1 MSVILVFIAFVLI
14 GDAMAVGIAS
24 IVEPY
29 SEHASLMVFLGLFVL
44 VFVVAWMLAVRV
56 TERFIIRHN

>member
-1 MSVILVFIAFVLI
+1 
-14 GDAMAVGIAS
+14 
-24 IVEPY
+24 
-29 SEHASLMVFLGLFVL
+29 MVFLGLFVL